1 MIRVGVVGLGKMGLS
16 HLAILNMHP
25 EVEVAAICDASGYV
39 LGLLRKYTGVK
50 TYSSFDR
57 MLREVKL
64 DAVVIAT
71 PSSTHAALGRT
82 ALERDLAVFCEKPL
96 TLDAAQSEALAAL
109 ARDRGLVTQVGY
121 HHRFIGAFSE
131 VKRLLDAGAIGR
143 VTHALGEAYGP
154 VVLRPRGT
162 TWRSR
167 RSEGG
172 GSLYDYAAHP
182 IDLVSWFLGAPL
194 GVAGTVLSSVFSR
207 DTEDE
212 VFCTLHHPE
221 GRSAQISVS
230 WSDESQRKMST
241 EITIW
246 GTAGRIYANRQEC
259 QVYLR
264 DTAPVPDGYEPG
276 WNVRY
281 TTDLTSPVWFYL
293 RGEEYSAQ
301 VDAFVQRVEERR
313 TEGANSFA
321 SAAVTDRVIAMMLA
335 DARAQTEV
343 PGAGAEPVR
352 QRRRRFR
359 RAPAS
364 GMPVQVGSRG
374 GAA

>member
-221 GRSAQISVS
+221 GRSA
-230 WSDESQRKMST
+230 
-241 EITIW
+241 
-246 GTAGRIYANRQEC
+246 
-259 QVYLR
+259 
-264 DTAPVPDGYEPG
+264 
-276 WNVRY
+276 
-281 TTDLTSPVWFYL
+281 
-293 RGEEYSAQ
+293 
-301 VDAFVQRVEERR
+301 
-313 TEGANSFA
+313 
-321 SAAVTDRVIAMMLA
+321 
-335 DARAQTEV
+335 
-343 PGAGAEPVR
+343 
-352 QRRRRFR
+352 
-359 RAPAS
+359 
-364 GMPVQVGSRG
+364 
-374 GAA
+374 

>member
-16 HLAILNMHP
+16 HHAILNTHP
-25 EVEVAAICDASGYV
+25 GARVAAICDASGYV
-39 LGLLRKYTGVK
+39 LGLLRKYTGVA

-57 MLREVKL
+57 MLREVDL

-71 PSSTHAALGRT
+71 PSSTHAALVR
-82 ALERDLAVFCEKPL
+82 AAMERDLAVFCEKPL
-96 TLDAAQSEALAAL
+96 TLDAATSEALAAL
-109 ARDRGLVTQVGY
+109 AQQRGLVTQVGY
-121 HHRFIGAFSE
+121 HHRFIGAFGE

-143 VTHALGEAYGP
+143 VTHVLAEAYGP
-154 VVLRPRGT
+154 VVLRPTGT

-167 RSEGG
+167 RTEGG

-182 IDLVSWFLGAPL
+182 IDLVTWFLGPP
-194 GVAGTVLSSVFSR
+194 VAARGTVLNSVFSR

-212 VFCTLHHPE
+212 VFGTLHYPE

-259 QVYLR
+259 QAYLR
-264 DTAPVPDGYEPG
+264 ETAPLPDGYEPG
-276 WNVRY
+276 WNIRY
-281 TTDLTSPVWFYL
+281 TTDLTAPVWFYL

-301 VDAFVQRVEERR
+301 LDAFVQRVEERR
-313 TEGANSFA
+313 TEGLNGFA
-321 SAAVTDRVIAMMLA
+321 GAAVTDRVIAMMIA
-335 DARAQTEV
+335 DAASQHPV
-343 PGAGAEPVR
+343 ADGAPPVR
-352 QRRRRFR
+352 RRRRRFQ
-359 RAPAS
+359 RAA
-364 GMPVQVGSRG
+364 QA
-374 GAA
+374 GALPRAGAPGRSA

>member
-1 MIRVGVVGLGKMGLS
+1 
-16 HLAILNMHP
+16 
-25 EVEVAAICDASGYV
+25 
-39 LGLLRKYTGVK
+39 
-50 TYSSFDR
+50 
-57 MLREVKL
+57 
-64 DAVVIAT
+64 
-71 PSSTHAALGRT
+71 
-82 ALERDLAVFCEKPL
+82 
-96 TLDAAQSEALAAL
+96 
-109 ARDRGLVTQVGY
+109 
-121 HHRFIGAFSE
+121 
-131 VKRLLDAGAIGR
+131 
-143 VTHALGEAYGP
+143 
-154 VVLRPRGT
+154 
-162 TWRSR
+162 
-167 RSEGG
+167 
-172 GSLYDYAAHP
+172 
-182 IDLVSWFLGAPL
+182 
-194 GVAGTVLSSVFSR
+194 VFSR

-221 GRSAQISVS
+221 GRSAQISVT

-264 DTAPVPDGYEPG
+264 DTAPLPDGYEPG

-281 TTDLTSPVWFYL
+281 TTDLTAPVWFYL

-313 TEGANSFA
+313 AEGANSFA

-335 DARAQTEV
+335 DARAQTDA
-343 PGAGAEPVR
+343 PAAGAEPVR

-374 GAA
+374 GAG